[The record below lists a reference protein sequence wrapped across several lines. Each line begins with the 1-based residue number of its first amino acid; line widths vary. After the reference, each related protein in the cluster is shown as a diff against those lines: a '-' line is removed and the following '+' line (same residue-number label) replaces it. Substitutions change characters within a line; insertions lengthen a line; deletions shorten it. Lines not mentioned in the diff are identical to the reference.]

1 MAGLSSSFI
10 NFSKLYYSLECF
22 TGGDLERLKT
32 VVGGDQMT
40 RVNLQS
46 AKNLRRGCF
55 TQAERLEHL
64 HPIIMEMFHTLM
76 DFLEVDCYT
85 PILNKPIE
93 LLIA

>member
-10 NFSKLYYSLECF
+10 NFSKLYYSLECI

-64 HPIIMEMFHTLM
+64 HPIIVEMFHTLM

>member
-1 MAGLSSSFI
+1 MHYRWGSGET
-10 NFSKLYYSLECF
+10 K
-22 TGGDLERLKT
+22 D